1 MEKLKN
7 ILDPQKET
15 KTVYMGP
22 ERRKRPTPAV
32 SAYAFGKG
40 RRYSVDSRVKDGGFV
55 DLYSQRLAIMLLLFF
70 FFTVVDSVS
79 TLIYLDKGGKEMNPV
94 AQWMIDQGDEFFIL
108 VKGVVSALCILF
120 VMIHKNFRYS
130 QIAIIL
136 GFTFYSTLTLY
147 HIILQI
153 KAL

>member
-1 MEKLKN
+1 MLKKLFEIENK
-7 ILDPQKET
+7 T
-15 KTVYMGP
+15 KVEYTGP
-22 ERRKRPTPAV
+22 ERRSRPTPAL
-32 SAYAFGKG
+32 SAYTFRKG
-40 RRYSVDSRVKDGGFV
+40 RRFTVDESVEDGGFV
-55 DLYSQRLAIMLLLFF
+55 DLYSQRLAILLLLFF

-79 TLIYLDKGGKEMNPV
+79 TLIYLDKGGREMNPV

-108 VKGVVSALCILF
+108 VKGTLSAVCILF

-136 GFTFYSTLTLY
+136 GFTFYSALTIY
-147 HIILQI
+147 HMILQI